1 MECSIWSGIP
11 GLSRPNKAGEN
22 KISGARNVSAPSSR
36 ILPSGSLKVCLRLVE
51 EEEQEGREVVVV
63 AEVTA
68 EEALFTALLLLPLVV
83 KYCIVPQPWQG

>member
-1 MECSIWSGIP
+1 
-11 GLSRPNKAGEN
+11 
-22 KISGARNVSAPSSR
+22 
-36 ILPSGSLKVCLRLVE
+36 LPSGSLKVCLRLVE

-83 KYCIVPQPWQG
+83 KYCIVPQPWLG